1 MADLPDGFNLE
12 ALLAP
17 IPGDSPV
24 GTDMREDFSAQ
35 SPYNRLRD
43 ARSEARD
50 AEKLLDAGN
59 ADAGDPT
66 PLWRTVRELAQ
77 KTLRETAKDLEVAA
91 WLTEAMVRGYG
102 LLGLAAGARTISGLV
117 EKYWDTVYPLA
128 SEEYGLEDRIA
139 PVQGLNGQ
147 DGGGS
152 LMQPLNK
159 IPLFDRPDGSPIA
172 YYQYQSSEQMTT
184 LDKARLE
191 ARIKAGGI
199 VFNDLEKEARIQ
211 SRHLAIVRSDARAAL
226 RAWEGM
232 AKILDEKAGQDSPS
246 TSHVRD
252 LLRALMT
259 MANRYAPPEAAEP
272 EAPAE
277 SENDNAEQENADMGT
292 TDAAP
297 VARATPGQILNR
309 EGALKQLEELSTWFR
324 RTEPHSPLAY
334 TLEEAVRR
342 GRLTW
347 PELLEELL
355 TDKTVRDG
363 LLVKL
368 GIRPAEAVPPVVA
381 APAAAA
387 KA

>member
-17 IPGDSPV
+17 IPGDSPA
-24 GTDMREDFSAQ
+24 GIDIREDFSSQ

-50 AEKLLDAGN
+50 AEKLADAGN
-59 ADAGDPT
+59 PDAVDPT
-66 PLWRTVRELAQ
+66 AMWRAVRELAQ

-91 WLTEAMVRGYG
+91 WLTEALIRGYG
-102 LLGLAAGARTISGLV
+102 LLGLAAGARTIAGLA
-117 EKYWDTVYPLA
+117 EKYWDTVYPLP

-159 IPLFDRPDGSPIA
+159 LVLFDRPDGTPIA
-172 YYQYQSSEQMTT
+172 YYQYKLSEQTTT

-199 VFNDLEKEARIQ
+199 AFGDMEKEARLQ
-211 SRHLAIVRSDARAAL
+211 SRRLTTVRSDARAAL
-226 RAWEGM
+226 RAWEAM
-232 AKILDEKAGQDSPS
+232 AKILDEKAGADSPS

-252 LLRALMT
+252 LLTSVVAV
-259 MANRYAPPEAAEP
+259 ANRYAPPEAAEP
-272 EAPAE
+272 SGEAE
-277 SENDNAEQENADMGT
+277 IENPEEENGDMAT
-292 TDAAP
+292 ADAAP
-297 VARATPGQILNR
+297 ATRVAAGQVMNR
-309 EGALKQLEELSTWFR
+309 EGALKQLEDLSAWFR

-355 TDKTVRDG
+355 TDKNVRDG

-368 GIRPAEAVPPVVA
+368 GIRPAAMAAPAPA
-381 APAAAA
+381 APAAPPG
-387 KA
+387 KT

>member
-24 GTDMREDFSAQ
+24 GADLREDFSSQ

-50 AEKLLDAGN
+50 AEKLIDAGN
-59 ADAGDPT
+59 TDVPDPT
-66 PLWRTVRELAQ
+66 SMWRAVRDLAL
-77 KTLRETAKDLEVAA
+77 KTLRETSKDLEVAA
-91 WLTEAMVRGYG
+91 WLTEAMVRGNG
-102 LLGLAAGARTISGLV
+102 LLGLAAGARTISGLA
-117 EKYWDTVYPLA
+117 EKYWDTVFPLP

-159 IPLFDRPDGSPIA
+159 IVLFDRPDGSPVA
-172 YYQYQSSEQMTT
+172 YYNYTQSEQLTK

-191 ARIKAGGI
+191 ARVKAGA
-199 VFNDLEKEARIQ
+199 VPYADMEKEARAQ
-211 SRHLAIVRSDARAAL
+211 SRRLAVVRTDARAAL
-226 RAWEGM
+226 KAWEDM
-232 AKILDEKAGQDSPS
+232 AKLLDEKAGADSPS

-252 LLRALMT
+252 VLRNIMGV
-259 MANRYAPPEAAEP
+259 ANRYAPPEAATP
-272 EAPAE
+272 
-277 SENDNAEQENADMGT
+277 
-292 TDAAP
+292 DAAEETEETTGQDNDEMETSGAAAGP
-297 VARATPGQILNR
+297 RVAVGQVMNR
-309 EGALKQLEELSTWFR
+309 EGALKQLEDLSAWFR
-324 RTEPHSPLAY
+324 RTDPHSPLAY

-355 TDKTVRDG
+355 TDKNVRDG
-363 LLVKL
+363 LLIRL
-368 GIRPAEAVPPVVA
+368 GIRPAAAAAA
-381 APAAAA
+381 APAAPAA
-387 KA
+387 PAKG

>member
-17 IPGDSPV
+17 IPGDAPAGV
-24 GTDMREDFSAQ
+24 DIREDYSAQ
-35 SPYNRLRD
+35 SPYSRLRD

-59 ADAGDPT
+59 PDAADPT
-66 PLWRTVRELAQ
+66 PLWRTVRDLAQ

-91 WLTEAMVRGYG
+91 WMTEAMIRSFG
-102 LLGLAAGARTISGLV
+102 LLGLAAGARTISGLA
-117 EKYWDTVYPLA
+117 EKYWDTIYPLP

-159 IPLFDRPDGSPIA
+159 IALFDRPDGTPIA
-172 YYQYQSSEQMTT
+172 YYQYLASEQMTT

-199 VFNDLEKEARIQ
+199 PFGDMEKEARAQ
-211 SRHLAIVRSDARAAL
+211 SRRLALVRSDAKAAL
-226 RAWEGM
+226 KAWEDM
-232 AKILDEKAGQDSPS
+232 ARILDDKAGSESPS
-246 TSHVRD
+246 SSHVRD
-252 LLRALMT
+252 LLRALVSV
-259 MANRYAPPEAAEP
+259 ANRYAPPEAAEP
-272 EAPAE
+272 TPTDDADAP
-277 SENDNAEQENADMGT
+277 EQEDADMAT
-292 TDAAP
+292 ADAAP
-297 VARATPGQILNR
+297 TPRATPGQVMNR
-309 EGALKQLEELSTWFR
+309 EGALKQLEDLSAWFR

-355 TDKTVRDG
+355 TDKDVRDG

-368 GIRPAEAVPPVVA
+368 GIRPAVVPPAA
-381 APAAAA
+381 APAAPA

>member
-24 GTDMREDFSAQ
+24 GADLREDFSSQ

-50 AEKLLDAGN
+50 AEKLIDAGN
-59 ADAGDPT
+59 ADVPDPT
-66 PLWRTVRELAQ
+66 SMWRNVRDLAL
-77 KTLRETAKDLEVAA
+77 KTLRETSKDLEVAA
-91 WLTEAMVRGYG
+91 WLTEAMVRGNG
-102 LLGLAAGARTISGLV
+102 LLGLAAGARTIAGLA
-117 EKYWDTVYPLA
+117 EKYWDTVFPLP

-159 IPLFDRPDGSPIA
+159 IVLFDRPDGSPVA
-172 YYQYQSSEQMTT
+172 YYNYTQSAQLTQ

-191 ARIKAGGI
+191 ARIKAGA
-199 VFNDLEKEARIQ
+199 VPYADMEKEARAQ
-211 SRHLAIVRSDARAAL
+211 SRRLAVVRADARAAL
-226 RAWEGM
+226 KAWEDM
-232 AKILDEKAGQDSPS
+232 AKLLDEKAGADSPS

-252 LLRALMT
+252 VLRNIMGV
-259 MANRYAPPEAAEP
+259 ANRYAPPEAATP
-272 EAPAE
+272 
-277 SENDNAEQENADMGT
+277 
-292 TDAAP
+292 DAAEETEETTVQDDEMETASAASGP
-297 VARATPGQILNR
+297 RVAVGQVMNR
-309 EGALKQLEELSTWFR
+309 EGALKQLEDLSAWFR

-355 TDKTVRDG
+355 TDKAVRDG
-363 LLVKL
+363 LLTKL
-368 GIRPAEAVPPVVA
+368 GIRPVAIAPTAPA
-381 APAAAA
+381 APAAPA
-387 KA
+387 KG

>member
-24 GTDMREDFSAQ
+24 GADLREDFSSQ

-50 AEKLLDAGN
+50 AEKLIDAGN
-59 ADAGDPT
+59 ADVPDPT
-66 PLWRTVRELAQ
+66 SMWRNVRDLAL
-77 KTLRETAKDLEVAA
+77 KTLRETSKDLEVAA
-91 WLTEAMVRGYG
+91 WLTEAMVRGNG
-102 LLGLAAGARTISGLV
+102 LLGLAAGARTIAGLA
-117 EKYWDTVYPLA
+117 EKYWDTVFPLP

-159 IPLFDRPDGSPIA
+159 IVLFDRPDGSPVA
-172 YYQYQSSEQMTT
+172 YYNYTQSAQLTQ

-191 ARIKAGGI
+191 ARIKAGA
-199 VFNDLEKEARIQ
+199 VPYADMEKEARAQ
-211 SRHLAIVRSDARAAL
+211 SRRLAVVRADARAAL
-226 RAWEGM
+226 KAWEDM
-232 AKILDEKAGQDSPS
+232 AKLLDEKAGADSPS

-252 LLRALMT
+252 VLRNIMGV
-259 MANRYAPPEAAEP
+259 ANRYAPPEAATP
-272 EAPAE
+272 
-277 SENDNAEQENADMGT
+277 
-292 TDAAP
+292 DAAEETEETTVQDDEMETASAASGP
-297 VARATPGQILNR
+297 RVAVGQVMNR
-309 EGALKQLEELSTWFR
+309 EGALKQLEDLSAWFR
-324 RTEPHSPLAY
+324 STEPHSPLAY

-355 TDKTVRDG
+355 TDKAVRDG
-363 LLVKL
+363 LLTKL
-368 GIRPAEAVPPVVA
+368 GIRPVAIAPPAPA
-381 APAAAA
+381 APAAPA
-387 KA
+387 KG

>member
-24 GTDMREDFSAQ
+24 GTDIREDFSAQ

>member
-17 IPGDSPV
+17 IPGDSPA
-24 GTDMREDFSAQ
+24 GTDLREDFSSA

-50 AEKLLDAGN
+50 AEKLIDAGN
-59 ADAGDPT
+59 TDAADPT
-66 PLWRTVRELAQ
+66 PIWRTVRELAQ
-77 KTLRETAKDLEVAA
+77 KTLRETSKDMEVAA
-91 WLTEAMVRGYG
+91 WLTEALIRSNG
-102 LLGLAAGARTISGLV
+102 LLGLAAGARTIAGLA
-117 EKYWDTVYPLA
+117 EKYWDTVFPLP

-159 IPLFDRPDGSPIA
+159 IVLFDRPDGSPVA
-172 YYQYQSSEQMTT
+172 YYNFKQSEQLTK
-184 LDKARLE
+184 LDKARLD
-191 ARIKAGGI
+191 ARIKAGA
-199 VFNDLEKEARIQ
+199 VPYAEMEKEARAQ
-211 SRHLAIVRSDARAAL
+211 SRRLGGVRSDARTAL
-226 RAWEGM
+226 RAWEDM
-232 AKILDEKAGQDSPS
+232 AKLLDEKAGPDSPS

-252 LLRALMT
+252 LLRDLFSV
-259 MANRYAPPEAAEP
+259 ANRYAPPEAATPDATDEV
-272 EAPAE
+272 EETTAQDDDME
-277 SENDNAEQENADMGT
+277 STG
-292 TDAAP
+292 AAAGP
-297 VARATPGQILNR
+297 RVATGQVMNR
-309 EGALKQLEELSTWFR
+309 EGALKQLEDLSAWFR

-355 TDKTVRDG
+355 TDKNVRDG
-363 LLVKL
+363 LLIRL
-368 GIRPAEAVPPVVA
+368 GIRPAAAAPGAPA
-381 APAAAA
+381 APAAPA
-387 KA
+387 KG

>member
-17 IPGDSPV
+17 IPGDAPAGV
-24 GTDMREDFSAQ
+24 DIREDYSAQ
-35 SPYNRLRD
+35 SPYSRLRD

-59 ADAGDPT
+59 PDAADPT
-66 PLWRTVRELAQ
+66 PLWRTVRDLAQ

-91 WLTEAMVRGYG
+91 WMTEAMIRGFG
-102 LLGLAAGARTISGLV
+102 LLGLAAGARTISGLA
-117 EKYWDTVYPLA
+117 EKYWDTIYPLP

-159 IPLFDRPDGSPIA
+159 IALFDRPDGTPIA
-172 YYQYQSSEQMTT
+172 YYQYLASEQMTT

-199 VFNDLEKEARIQ
+199 PFGDMEKEARAQ
-211 SRHLAIVRSDARAAL
+211 SRRLAVVRSDAKAAL
-226 RAWEGM
+226 KAWEDM
-232 AKILDEKAGQDSPS
+232 ARILDDKAGSESPS
-246 TSHVRD
+246 SSHVRD
-252 LLRALMT
+252 LLRALVSV
-259 MANRYAPPEAAEP
+259 ANRYAPPEAAEP
-272 EAPAE
+272 TPTDDADAP
-277 SENDNAEQENADMGT
+277 EQDDADMT
-292 TDAAP
+292 TADAAP
-297 VARATPGQILNR
+297 TMRATPGQVMNR
-309 EGALKQLEELSTWFR
+309 EGALKQLEDLSAWFR

-355 TDKTVRDG
+355 TDKDVRDG

-368 GIRPAEAVPPVVA
+368 GIRPAVVPPAA
-381 APAAAA
+381 APAAPA

>member
-24 GTDMREDFSAQ
+24 GADLREDFSSQ

-50 AEKLLDAGN
+50 AEKLIDAGN
-59 ADAGDPT
+59 ADVPDPT
-66 PLWRTVRELAQ
+66 SMWRNVRDLAL
-77 KTLRETAKDLEVAA
+77 KTLRETSKDLEVAA
-91 WLTEAMVRGYG
+91 WLTEAMVRGNG
-102 LLGLAAGARTISGLV
+102 LLGLAAGARTIAGLA
-117 EKYWDTVYPLA
+117 EKYWDTVFPLP

-159 IPLFDRPDGSPIA
+159 IVLFDRPDGSPVA
-172 YYQYQSSEQMTT
+172 YYNYTQSAQLTQ

-191 ARIKAGGI
+191 ARIKAGA
-199 VFNDLEKEARIQ
+199 VPYADMEKEARAQ
-211 SRHLAIVRSDARAAL
+211 SRRLAVVRADARAAL
-226 RAWEGM
+226 KAWEDM
-232 AKILDEKAGQDSPS
+232 AKLLDEKAGADSPS

-252 LLRALMT
+252 VLRNIMGV
-259 MANRYAPPEAAEP
+259 ANRYAPPEAATP
-272 EAPAE
+272 
-277 SENDNAEQENADMGT
+277 
-292 TDAAP
+292 DAAEETEETTVQDDEMETASAASGP
-297 VARATPGQILNR
+297 RVAVGQVMNR
-309 EGALKQLEELSTWFR
+309 EGALKQLEDLSAWFR

-355 TDKTVRDG
+355 TDKAVRDG
-363 LLVKL
+363 LLTKL
-368 GIRPAEAVPPVVA
+368 GIRPVAIAPPAPA
-381 APAAAA
+381 APAAPA
-387 KA
+387 KG

>member
-17 IPGDSPV
+17 IPGDAPAGV
-24 GTDMREDFSAQ
+24 DIREDYSAQ
-35 SPYNRLRD
+35 SPYSRLRD

-59 ADAGDPT
+59 PDAADPT
-66 PLWRTVRELAQ
+66 PLWRTVRDLAQ

-91 WLTEAMVRGYG
+91 WMTEAMIRGFG
-102 LLGLAAGARTISGLV
+102 LLGLAAGARTISGLA
-117 EKYWDTVYPLA
+117 EKYWDTIYPLP

-159 IPLFDRPDGSPIA
+159 IALFDRPDGTPIA
-172 YYQYQSSEQMTT
+172 YYQYLASEQMTT

-199 VFNDLEKEARIQ
+199 PFGDMEKEARAQ
-211 SRHLAIVRSDARAAL
+211 SRRLAVVRSDAKAAL
-226 RAWEGM
+226 KAWEDM
-232 AKILDEKAGQDSPS
+232 ARILDDKAGSESPS
-246 TSHVRD
+246 SSHVRD
-252 LLRALMT
+252 LLRVLVSV
-259 MANRYAPPEAAEP
+259 ANRYAPPEAAEP
-272 EAPAE
+272 TPTDDADAP
-277 SENDNAEQENADMGT
+277 EQDDADMT
-292 TDAAP
+292 TADAAP
-297 VARATPGQILNR
+297 TTRATPGQVMNR
-309 EGALKQLEELSTWFR
+309 EGALKQLEDLSAWFR

-355 TDKTVRDG
+355 TDKDVRDG

-368 GIRPAEAVPPVVA
+368 GIRPAVVPPAA
-381 APAAAA
+381 APAAPA

>member
-17 IPGDSPV
+17 IPGDAPAGV
-24 GTDMREDFSAQ
+24 DIREDYSAQ
-35 SPYNRLRD
+35 SPYSRLRD

-59 ADAGDPT
+59 PDAADPT
-66 PLWRTVRELAQ
+66 PLWRTVRDLAQ

-91 WLTEAMVRGYG
+91 WMTEAMIRGFG
-102 LLGLAAGARTISGLV
+102 LLGLAAGARTISGLA
-117 EKYWDTVYPLA
+117 EKYWDTIYPLP

-159 IPLFDRPDGSPIA
+159 IALFDRPDGSPIA
-172 YYQYQSSEQMTT
+172 YYQYLASEQMTT

-199 VFNDLEKEARIQ
+199 PFGDMEKEARAQ
-211 SRHLAIVRSDARAAL
+211 SRRLAVVRSDAKAAL
-226 RAWEGM
+226 KAWEDM
-232 AKILDEKAGQDSPS
+232 ARILDDKAGSESPS
-246 TSHVRD
+246 SSHVRD
-252 LLRALMT
+252 LLRALVSV
-259 MANRYAPPEAAEP
+259 ANRYAPPEAAEP
-272 EAPAE
+272 TPTGDAGAP
-277 SENDNAEQENADMGT
+277 EQDDADMAT
-292 TDAAP
+292 ADAAP
-297 VARATPGQILNR
+297 TTRATPGQVMNR
-309 EGALKQLEELSTWFR
+309 EGALKQLEDLSAWFR

-355 TDKTVRDG
+355 TDKDVRDG

-368 GIRPAEAVPPVVA
+368 GIRPAVVPPAA
-381 APAAAA
+381 APAAPA